1 MHGRLFGGPARTD
14 QELNRVRFYSV
25 CEVIGASE
33 NGLMVDVIS
42 TEVAMQLNTQ
52 LGERNLHLETD
63 KFPLVIPVYDFF
75 NASMIYLQG
84 PLFERVVNI
93 QVAFLPVFIG
103 AHGNA
108 KINSNGFLLLKAFL
122 GLKKGTV
129 ILPTFGQA
137 LVKSG
142 KNTYDLTK
150 NKNVVKNITKKEIE
164 GIDKSLVYTYP
175 STKNGK

>member
-1 MHGRLFGGPARTD
+1 MHGRLFGGPARSD

-42 TEVAMQLNTQ
+42 TELNTQ

-63 KFPLVIPVYDFF
+63 KFPLVIPVYDFV

-84 PLFERVVNI
+84 PLFERGVNI
-93 QVAFLPVFIG
+93 QIALLLVFIG

-108 KINSNGFLLLKAFL
+108 KINSDGFLLLKAFL

>member
-1 MHGRLFGGPARTD
+1 MYGRLFGRPARTD

-42 TEVAMQLNTQ
+42 TELNTQ

-84 PLFERVVNI
+84 PLFERGVNI
-93 QVAFLPVFIG
+93 QTALLLVFIG

-108 KINSNGFLLLKAFL
+108 KVKSDGFLLLKAFL